1 MVMAATLTMAAAPG
15 AHAASCRAGRSVYAD
30 SGLRLVVSPGR
41 RVRLTACTRAAH
53 GARPVPLPTG
63 VTRVVAAQRFGD
75 LVGVLVARRA
85 ADGAGAAIV
94 EVRRDGSPGPVAL
107 VGKDVLA
114 GRAIRQFAVQAGS
127 PYLALLLDT
136 GDLTVLRSADDGSV
150 VPWSAGQAFGKVAP
164 RSLALDVPGAG
175 VTWRNARGSVR
186 SAPLLPSP
194 GCHAPGRD
202 VHGTLDVRVFETTQG
217 GTRSLYACRLSTG
230 RTTQLTY
237 PTGSS
242 GNFYPD
248 PISAAS
254 IMVSGTFVLYEVSVA
269 FDPDGG
275 EVDLRVLDLERGG
288 LRAVVTD
295 VEAADSIGAVA
306 LAADGVPVYTERVNG
321 GGGPCPKG
329 ANPGGAASTLT
340 ALIAAEPPKARTLEC
355 RPDPKPADPSADWTP
370 SITDLKVDGQTLTW
384 SSLGTPKS
392 ATIG

>member
-1 MVMAATLTMAAAPG
+1 
-15 AHAASCRAGRSVYAD
+15 
-30 SGLRLVVSPGR
+30 
-41 RVRLTACTRAAH
+41 
-53 GARPVPLPTG
+53 
-63 VTRVVAAQRFGD
+63 
-75 LVGVLVARRA
+75 
-85 ADGAGAAIV
+85 
-94 EVRRDGSPGPVAL
+94 
-107 VGKDVLA
+107 
-114 GRAIRQFAVQAGS
+114 
-127 PYLALLLDT
+127 
-136 GDLTVLRSADDGSV
+136 
-150 VPWSAGQAFGKVAP
+150 
-164 RSLALDVPGAG
+164 
-175 VTWRNARGSVR
+175 
-186 SAPLLPSP
+186 
-194 GCHAPGRD
+194 
-202 VHGTLDVRVFETTQG
+202 VFETTQG